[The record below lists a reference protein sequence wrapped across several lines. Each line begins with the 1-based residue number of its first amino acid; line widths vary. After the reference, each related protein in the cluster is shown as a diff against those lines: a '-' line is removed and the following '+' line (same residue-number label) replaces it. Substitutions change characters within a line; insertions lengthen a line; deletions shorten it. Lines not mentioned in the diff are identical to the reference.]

1 MYTPQPALTF
11 AIELNIGEKT
21 SKFEGDRIVTDSGDV
36 TSLEKSRSAQRI
48 SFGLFFDF

>member
-11 AIELNIGEKT
+11 AIELNIGERTNKY
-21 SKFEGDRIVTDSGDV
+21 EGSIDTG
-36 TSLEKSRSAQRI
+36 TETLASLERSRSAQRI